1 MEIYV
6 RKPLYRK
13 LQKRI
18 IMITLLVCFIPLILL
33 GGIIYYQFSNV
44 YKERIE
50 DQVKYRAK
58 SQSDTVEIFLKERT
72 SILTTIVDTNKFDF
86 LKQQHNLFHVFEVIN
101 HRSDNLGIVDLGI
114 INSSGQHLAYAGP
127 YNLKGLN
134 YAEQPWFNE
143 VMVKGI
149 YISDVF
155 MGFRKMP
162 HFIIAVRGYDK
173 NGNWILRAT
182 VDSGI
187 FNRLVKTAQTGRS
200 GDAYIINKEG
210 IYQTAPRF
218 TGKILENSGMDIT
231 TLGEEASFAENKN
244 TDGKAKY
251 YAGAWLKNNEWLLV
265 ISQEIGSEMSGLFAT
280 RNLVVCI
287 IVFGC
292 LAIVIT
298 TVFTTRITL
307 NRLAEAD
314 EGISELNAQLV
325 QSDKLAALGKMAA
338 GIAHEVNN
346 PLAVIGEKA
355 GWMKDLLEEEEEFH
369 ESENFKEYL
378 TSIEKIE
385 HHVERARK
393 ITHNMLGFARRM
405 EPHLDDVDLN
415 EVLIQTVELLES
427 HARINNIDIQ
437 KDLQEGLP
445 VIASDQSQL
454 QQVFMNLINNAI
466 DAIGSNG
473 MIEIKTRQVD
483 SKIKISIK
491 DNGQGIPA
499 EQQRKV
505 FDPFF
510 TTKATGK
517 GTGLGLSISFSI
529 IEKMGGSITFE
540 SKKSEGTT
548 FNVMLP
554 VVIPEKK

>member
-13 LQKRI
+13 LQKKI
-18 IMITLLVCFIPLILL
+18 IIITLLVCFIPLFLL
-33 GGIIYYQFSNV
+33 GGIIYYQFANV
-44 YKERIE
+44 YKKKIE

-58 SQSDTVEIFLKERT
+58 AQSDTVRIFLKERT

-86 LKQQHNLFHVFEVIN
+86 LKQQDNLSHVFEVIN

-114 INSSGQHLAYAGP
+114 INSSGQHLTYAGP

-143 VMVKGI
+143 VMAKGI

-173 NGNWILRAT
+173 SGNWILRAT
-182 VDSGI
+182 VDSDI

-200 GDAYIINKEG
+200 GDAYIINKKG
-210 IYQTAPRF
+210 IYQTCPRF
-218 TGKILENSGMDIT
+218 TGKILENSGIDIT
-231 TLGEEASFAENKN
+231 TLGEGGSFSENKKAN
-244 TDGKAKY
+244 GGEAKY
-251 YAGAWLKNNEWLLV
+251 YAGAWLKNNGWLLV
-265 ISQEIGSEMSGLFAT
+265 ISQETSSEMSGLFAT
-280 RNLVVCI
+280 RNLVTGI
-287 IVFGC
+287 ILFGC
-292 LAIVIT
+292 LAIIIT
-298 TVFTTRITL
+298 TVFTTRITFQ
-307 NRLAEAD
+307 RLEEAD
-314 EGISELNAQLV
+314 AGISELNAQLS

-338 GIAHEVNN
+338 GIAHEINN

-355 GWMKDLLEEEEEFH
+355 GWMKDLLEDEEFQ

-378 TSIEKIE
+378 VSIEKIE

-405 EPHLDDVDLN
+405 EPHLDDVNIN
-415 EVLIQTVELLES
+415 EVLIQTLELLES
-427 HARINNIDIQ
+427 HARINNIDIN
-437 KDLQEGLP
+437 KDLQEDLP
-445 VIASDQSQL
+445 IIASDRSQL

-473 MIEIKTRQVD
+473 
-483 SKIKISIK
+483 
-491 DNGQGIPA
+491 
-499 EQQRKV
+499 
-505 FDPFF
+505 
-510 TTKATGK
+510 
-517 GTGLGLSISFSI
+517 I
-529 IEKMGGSITFE
+529 I
-540 SKKSEGTT
+540 
-548 FNVMLP
+548 
-554 VVIPEKK
+554 

>member
-6 RKPLYRK
+6 RKSLYRK

-18 IMITLLVCFIPLILL
+18 IIITLLVCFIPLILL
-33 GGIIYYQFSNV
+33 GGIIYYQFANV
-44 YKERIE
+44 YKEKIE

-58 SQSDTVEIFLKERT
+58 VQSDTVKIFLKERT

-86 LKQQHNLFHVFEVIN
+86 LKQQPNLSHVFEVIN
-101 HRSDNLGIVDLGI
+101 RRAGNLGIVDLGI

-143 VMVKGI
+143 VMAKGT

-173 NGNWILRAT
+173 NDNWILRAT
-182 VDSGI
+182 IDSDI

-200 GDAYIINKEG
+200 GDAYIINKKG

-218 TGKILENSGMDIT
+218 TGKILENSGIDIS
-231 TLGEEASFAENKN
+231 TLGEGGFFSENKKVN
-244 TDGKAKY
+244 GEAKY

-307 NRLAEAD
+307 NHLAEAD

-355 GWMKDLLEEEEEFH
+355 GWMKDLLEEEEFH

-437 KDLQEGLP
+437 KDLQEDLP

-466 DAIGSNG
+466 DAIDSNG
-473 MIEIKTRQVD
+473 RIDIKTRRVD
-483 SKIKISIK
+483 SNLRVSIK
-491 DNGQGIPA
+491 DNGEGIPA

-517 GTGLGLSISFSI
+517 GTGLGLSVSFSI
-529 IEKMGGSITFE
+529 IEKMGGSITLE

-548 FNVMLP
+548 FHVTLP

>member
-18 IMITLLVCFIPLILL
+18 IIITLLVCFIPLILL
-33 GGIIYYQFSNV
+33 GGIIYYQFANV
-44 YKERIE
+44 YKEKIE

-58 SQSDTVEIFLKERT
+58 SQSDTVRIFLKERT

-143 VMVKGI
+143 VMAKGI

-162 HFIIAVRGYDK
+162 HFIIAVRGYNK
-173 NGNWILRAT
+173 NDNWILRAT
-182 VDSGI
+182 VDSDI

-210 IYQTAPRF
+210 IFQTAPRF
-218 TGKILENSGMDIT
+218 TGKILENSGIDIT
-231 TLGEEASFAENKN
+231 TLGEGGSFSVNKKAN
-244 TDGKAKY
+244 GGEAKY
-251 YAGAWLKNNEWLLV
+251 YAGAWLKNNGWLLV
-265 ISQEIGSEMSGLFAT
+265 ISQETSSEMSELFAT
-280 RNLVVCI
+280 RNLVAGI

-292 LAIVIT
+292 LAIIIT
-298 TVFTTRITL
+298 TVFTTRMTF

-314 EGISELNAQLV
+314 EGISKLNAQLI

-338 GIAHEVNN
+338 GIAHEVNS

-355 GWMKDLLEEEEEFH
+355 GWMKDIDLLKKLDFL
-369 ESENFKEYL
+369 SLLSFL
-378 TSIEKIE
+378 M
-385 HHVERARK
+385 V
-393 ITHNMLGFARRM
+393 LM
-405 EPHLDDVDLN
+405 E
-415 EVLIQTVELLES
+415 I
-427 HARINNIDIQ
+427 
-437 KDLQEGLP
+437 
-445 VIASDQSQL
+445 
-454 QQVFMNLINNAI
+454 
-466 DAIGSNG
+466 
-473 MIEIKTRQVD
+473 
-483 SKIKISIK
+483 
-491 DNGQGIPA
+491 
-499 EQQRKV
+499 
-505 FDPFF
+505 
-510 TTKATGK
+510 
-517 GTGLGLSISFSI
+517 
-529 IEKMGGSITFE
+529 
-540 SKKSEGTT
+540 
-548 FNVMLP
+548 
-554 VVIPEKK
+554 